1 MLGTKVFVEQDYHSL
16 IGMNHTKNH
25 GCESIFI
32 AFEVNKYIVYKCV
45 YFTHVLNRFVCPIVV

>member
-1 MLGTKVFVEQDYHSL
+1 VFVEQDYHSL